1 METRRPHARTIPI
14 SCAPSQAPCP
24 ACGKRGRRKQVL
36 RRQVRS
42 IAYKQVVFLDVTYG
56 EYRAR
61 CGCCTTFRTTPP
73 GVDPRALYDD
83 KVRQAVL
90 DRILEDGMSA
100 ERVIA
105 SMRRDFHLD
114 LSDGFVY
121 DCLDREAKRLDMA
134 EHRRWVLQRFS
145 GTLCVDE
152 LHLGRTTLLLATDP
166 LQDLPV
172 AFALVA
178 SNDKDHMRRFL
189 KNLRTWGLVPEVVVT
204 DGSNLYPAI
213 LAELWPDARHQLCVF
228 HVRKDLHKKVLD
240 AVRRMR
246 RGLSRRGNRG
256 RKRKPGRPRKARA
269 RRRGLTNKE
278 KSAFIFKHRWLIVR
292 RRDRMSDQEQVDLAT
307 MLNYLPELK
316 TLRDFVDHLEML
328 FEEGQGEALAWGR
341 HAALVTNRSFL
352 EVPELAAAIEALGAE
367 KFVKMIAFL
376 KSRACRRVRTNNHV
390 ERVNRKLRYEEKARY
405 RWRKRRTTVRF
416 LVLLLDRYW
425 RQERAV
431 RNRWHDGSPIS
442 TDVRNRSSPKAE
454 VVDRVV

>member
-1 METRRPHARTIPI
+1 METIGPHVRTIPVH
-14 SCAPSQAPCP
+14 CAPCKAPCP
-24 ACGKRGRRKQVL
+24 TCGKLGRRKAAHN
-36 RRQVRS
+36 RRVRT

-73 GVDPRALYDD
+73 GIEPRALYDN

-90 DRILEDGMSA
+90 DRILDDGMSA

-105 SMRRDFHLD
+105 SMRRDFSLD

-121 DCLDREAKRLDMA
+121 DCLDREVKRLDMA
-134 EHRRWVLQRFS
+134 DHRRWVLDRFS

-152 LHLGRTTLLLATDP
+152 LHLGRNTLLLATDP

-189 KNLRTWGLVPEVVVT
+189 GNLKTWGLAPGVVVT
-204 DGSNLYPAI
+204 DGSNLYPTV

-228 HVRKDLHKKVLD
+228 HVLKDLHKHVLD
-240 AVRRMR
+240 AVRRLR

-256 RKRKPGRPRKARA
+256 RKRKPGRRPKGQA

-292 RRDRMSDQEQVDLAT
+292 RRDKMTDQERADLA
-307 MLNYLPELK
+307 MVLSYLPELK
-316 TLRDFVDHLEML
+316 TLRDFVDCLEML

-341 HAALVTNRSFL
+341 HAALVANRSFL
-352 EVPELAAAIEALGAE
+352 AVPELASAVGTLAAE
-367 KFVKMIAFL
+367 KFAKMIAFL
-376 KSRACRRVRTNNHV
+376 KSPACRRVRTNNHV

-405 RWRKRRTTVRF
+405 KWRKRRTTVRF

-425 RQERAV
+425 RQERAI
-431 RNRWHDGSPIS
+431 RNRWQEEPQP
-442 TDVRNRSSPKAE
+442 TVRDRSSPKTGAM
-454 VVDRVV
+454 DRVA